1 MITVI
6 LNFFSSYLIEVMGI
20 LLVLGLF
27 FRAASYQLS
36 KREDA
41 YFSSFISEIEK
52 ALSALAHA
60 GKEVKD
66 VDKFLDSILKTVS
79 DKLPTRSVR
88 YGKFDH
94 KKKEKSSLAKNR
106 RNVVSLREFVHG
118 EKSLF
123 HSIKGEVSIFK
134 SKYPPNFED
143 LTERILEKD
152 PNWNK
157 ILNFFPV
164 GPISRLNEIL
174 PGLFVVFG
182 IFGTFIGISMALP
195 KIAQIDFSNIDSS
208 GQILSEFVLNI
219 ALAMKTSIAG
229 ILFSLIMTV
238 LNTLAPVGG
247 LRDKTFKKLST
258 AFEEIWN
265 AIHGSQ
271 SIEASLQESLPGLL
285 EEVKK
290 INGYIKDQNQASG
303 T

>member
-219 ALAMKTSIAG
+219 AFAMKTSIAG